1 MSGSLPLAA
10 SIAGMERADLT
21 ALLERRWVPNPAA
34 VRDPLSLALELLRPD
49 SVARALETLDRSGI
63 RALLALTTASSA
75 DSDPGPGPEQEVA
88 GHSVLA
94 LGLAGL
100 AAQPG
105 NDVLPRTEPVPLD
118 EVADQLRI
126 LIDSSDAQERLER
139 SVPVPSRTEPRE
151 PTSAAWFGAAQ
162 TTTQRAAA
170 ALRALALEPVKR
182 NRRGGTSQTGVKT
195 LSEALRT
202 GHEQAERVVEM
213 LRSAGL
219 IHGVVSAAHGDRFAV
234 SPAGIAW
241 LGLPHAERWLAL
253 AEALAERISGPL
265 ATALRISESALGT
278 AVDEVLPVEFPL
290 LSETRLADARALA
303 DAAEDLGFTVDGTL
317 TPIASALLERDPDLA
332 SDPEEPLASIRAA
345 LPPIAPG
352 VYVQPD
358 LSIIVPGPLSPD
370 DEAALFGVA
379 DIEQLGVASSLR
391 ITPSSL
397 GRALESGVGI
407 ADARALLERL
417 SLTGIP
423 QPLDFLLSDVES
435 KHGSVIVFAGTS
447 RTRVRVADPAVGDA
461 MLVDRALLHLQLQR
475 DPGAL
480 AYVLLSRLRPEHV
493 LAALVDARYAAIAGA
508 DPDAAPAAPAEPGT
522 VVPVPA
528 PASAPAATS
537 AADDGSEPG
546 GEPAPAIGS
555 VPRGPHPAVAEL
567 VDRVLAGAEQPG
579 SGEWTRRIELAIR
592 EKRAIEIT
600 AAAGSDVRTFRL
612 LPASL
617 SGGRLRAS
625 DQTAGVER
633 TLPVSAITGVEILD

>member
-21 ALLERRWVPNPAA
+21 ALLERRWIANPAA

-63 RALLALTTASSA
+63 RALLALTTASSTGP
-75 DSDPGPGPEQEVA
+75 DPGQEDAGP
-88 GHSVLA
+88 SVLA

-105 NDVLPRTEPVPLD
+105 NDVRPRPEPVPLD

-126 LIDSSDAQERLER
+126 LIDSADAQERLER

-195 LSEALRT
+195 LAEALRT

-219 IHGVVSAAHGDRFAV
+219 IHGVVSAAHGDRFAI

-253 AEALAERISGPL
+253 AEALAGRISGPL
-265 ATALRISESALGT
+265 ATALRISEGALAT

-290 LSETRLADARALA
+290 LSETRLTDARALA

-317 TPIASALLERDPDLA
+317 TPIASALLKRDPDLA

-358 LSIIVPGPLSPD
+358 LSIIVPGPLSTD

-397 GRALESGVGI
+397 ARALESGVGI

-493 LAALVDARYAAIAGA
+493 LAALVDARYAAIAGS

-522 VVPVPA
+522 VVPAPA
-528 PASAPAATS
+528 PAAAPAAG
-537 AADDGSEPG
+537 DDGSEPG
-546 GEPAPAIGS
+546 GEPAPTTGS
-555 VPRGPHPAVAEL
+555 LARGPYPAVADL

>member
-21 ALLERRWVPNPAA
+21 ALLERRWIANPAA

-63 RALLALTTASSA
+63 RALLALTTESPAGP
-75 DSDPGPGPEQEVA
+75 DPERKDA
-88 GHSVLA
+88 GSSVLA

-100 AAQPG
+100 ASQPG
-105 NDVLPRTEPVPLD
+105 DDVRSRPEPVPLD
-118 EVADQLRI
+118 EVADQLR
-126 LIDSSDAQERLER
+126 LLLDSADARERLER
-139 SVPVPSRTEPRE
+139 SAPVPSRTEPHD
-151 PTSAAWFGAAQ
+151 PSSAAWFGAAQ
-162 TTTQRAAA
+162 STTQRAAA

-195 LSEALRT
+195 LAEALRT

-219 IHGVVSAAHGDRFAV
+219 VHGVVSAAHGDRFAV
-234 SPAGIAW
+234 SPAGNAW

-253 AEALAERISGPL
+253 AEALAGRISGPL
-265 ATALRISESALGT
+265 ATALRISEGALRA
-278 AVDEVLPVEFPL
+278 AVSEILPVEFPL
-290 LSETRLADARALA
+290 LSESRLADARALA
-303 DAAEDLGFTVDGTL
+303 DAAEDLGFTVDGAL
-317 TPIASALLERDPDLA
+317 TPIASSLLDRDLDLV

-358 LSIIVPGPLSPD
+358 LSVVVPGPLSPD

-397 GRALESGVGI
+397 ARALENGVGI

-493 LAALVDARYAAIAGA
+493 LAALVDARYAAIAGS
-508 DPDAAPAAPAEPGT
+508 DPDAAPATPPEPGT
-522 VVPVPA
+522 VA
-528 PASAPAATS
+528 PASAA
-537 AADDGSEPG
+537 
-546 GEPAPAIGS
+546 
-555 VPRGPHPAVAEL
+555 RGPHPAVAEL

-600 AAAGSDVRTFRL
+600 AAAGSEVRTFRL

>member
-21 ALLERRWVPNPAA
+21 ALLERRWIANPAA

-63 RALLALTTASSA
+63 RALLALTTESPA
-75 DSDPGPGPEQEVA
+75 DPNPERKNAES
-88 GHSVLA
+88 SVLA

-100 AAQPG
+100 DSQPG
-105 NDVLPRTEPVPLD
+105 DDVRSRPEPVPLD
-118 EVADQLRI
+118 EVADQLRL
-126 LIDSSDAQERLER
+126 LIDSADARERLER
-139 SVPVPSRTEPRE
+139 SVPIPSRTEPHG
-151 PTSAAWFGAAQ
+151 PSSAAWFGAAQ

-170 ALRALALEPVKR
+170 ALRTLALEPVKR

-195 LSEALRT
+195 LAEALRT

-219 IHGVVSAAHGDRFAV
+219 VHGVVSAAHGDRFAV
-234 SPAGIAW
+234 SPAGNAW
-241 LGLPHAERWLAL
+241 LALPHAERWLAL
-253 AEALAERISGPL
+253 AEALAGRISGPL
-265 ATALRISESALGT
+265 STALRISEGALGA
-278 AVDEVLPVEFPL
+278 AVSEILPVEFPL
-290 LSETRLADARALA
+290 LSESRLADARALA
-303 DAAEDLGFTVDGTL
+303 DAAEDLGFTVDGAL
-317 TPIASALLERDPDLA
+317 TPIASSLLDRDLDLA
-332 SDPEEPLASIRAA
+332 WDPEEPLASIRAA

-358 LSIIVPGPLSPD
+358 LSVVVPGPLSPD

-391 ITPSSL
+391 VTPSSL
-397 GRALESGVGI
+397 ARALESGVGI

-493 LAALVDARYAAIAGA
+493 LAALVDARYAAIAGS
-508 DPDAAPAAPAEPGT
+508 DPDAAPATPPEPGAMA
-522 VVPVPA
+522 PA
-528 PASAPAATS
+528 PAAA
-537 AADDGSEPG
+537 AGSEPG
-546 GEPAPAIGS
+546 GEPVPATGS
-555 VPRGPHPAVAEL
+555 AARGPHPAVAEL

-600 AAAGSDVRTFRL
+600 AAAGSEVRTFRL

>member
-1 MSGSLPLAA
+1 MSGSLALAA

-21 ALLERRWVPNPAA
+21 ALLEHRWVPNPAA

-49 SVARALETLDRSGI
+49 SITRALETLDRSGI
-63 RALLALTTASSA
+63 RALLALAREVSPVPVSV
-75 DSDPGPGPEQEVA
+75 PEREEA
-88 GHSVLA
+88 ETSVLA
-94 LGLAGL
+94 IGLAGI
-100 AAQPG
+100 ASQPG
-105 NDVLPRTEPVPLD
+105 GSTRPHAEPVPLD
-118 EVADQLRI
+118 EVADQLRT
-126 LIDSSDAQERLER
+126 LLDSPDARERLER
-139 SVPVPSRTEPRE
+139 DVPHPSRTASDAPAA
-151 PTSAAWFGAAQ
+151 AAWFGAAQ

-182 NRRGGTSQTGVKT
+182 NRRGGISQTGVKA
-195 LSEALRT
+195 LAEALRT
-202 GHEQAERVVEM
+202 GQEQAERVVEL
-213 LRSAGL
+213 LRGAGL
-219 IHGVVSAAHGDRFAV
+219 IHGAVSAAHGDRFAI
-234 SPAGIAW
+234 SPDGIAW
-241 LGLPHAERWLAL
+241 LRLPHAERWLAL
-253 AEALAERISGPL
+253 ARALAARISGPL
-265 ATALRISESALGT
+265 SAALRIAEGALGT
-278 AVDEVLPVEFPL
+278 AAGEILPIEFPL
-290 LSETRLADARALA
+290 LPEARLADARVLA
-303 DAAEDLGFTVDGTL
+303 DAAEDLGFTVDGAL
-317 TPIASALLERDPDLA
+317 TPIASALLDPDSAPL
-332 SDPEEPLASIRAA
+332 PGEPLSLVRAA

-358 LSIIVPGPLSPD
+358 LSIIVPGPLAPD

-379 DIEQLGVASSLR
+379 DVEQLGVASSLR

-397 GRALESGVGI
+397 ARALESGVGI
-407 ADARALLERL
+407 AEARALLERL

-423 QPLDFLLSDVES
+423 QPLDFLLTDVES
-435 KHGSVIVFAGTS
+435 KHGSVIVFAGTG
-447 RTRVRVADPAVGDA
+447 RTRIRVADPAVGDA

-475 DPGAL
+475 DPASL

-493 LAALVDARYAAIAGA
+493 LAALVDARYAAIAGS
-508 DPDAAPAAPAEPGT
+508 DPDAAAESPAGSTPAGSGPAAADPGPADPT
-522 VVPVPA
+522 A
-528 PASAPAATS
+528 DASAEVGP
-537 AADDGSEPG
+537 GHRSEPDAG
-546 GEPAPAIGS
+546 SILGAPD
-555 VPRGPHPAVAEL
+555 RTVADL

>member
-21 ALLERRWVPNPAA
+21 ALLERRWIANPAA

-63 RALLALTTASSA
+63 RALLALTTESPAGP
-75 DSDPGPGPEQEVA
+75 DPERKDA
-88 GHSVLA
+88 GSSVLA

-100 AAQPG
+100 ASQPG
-105 NDVLPRTEPVPLD
+105 DDVRSRPEPVPLD
-118 EVADQLRI
+118 EVADQLR
-126 LIDSSDAQERLER
+126 LLLDSADARERLER
-139 SVPVPSRTEPRE
+139 SVPVPSRTEPHD
-151 PTSAAWFGAAQ
+151 PSSAAWFGAAQ

-170 ALRALALEPVKR
+170 ALRTLALEPVKR

-195 LSEALRT
+195 LAEALRT

-219 IHGVVSAAHGDRFAV
+219 VHGVVSAAHGDRFAV
-234 SPAGIAW
+234 SPAGNAW
-241 LGLPHAERWLAL
+241 LALPHAERWLTL
-253 AEALAERISGPL
+253 AEALAGRISGPL
-265 ATALRISESALGT
+265 STALRISEGALGA
-278 AVDEVLPVEFPL
+278 AVSEILPVEFPL
-290 LSETRLADARALA
+290 LSESRLADARALA
-303 DAAEDLGFTVDGTL
+303 DAAEDLGFTVDGAL
-317 TPIASALLERDPDLA
+317 TPIASSLLDRDLDLA

-358 LSIIVPGPLSPD
+358 LSVVVPGPLSPD

-397 GRALESGVGI
+397 ARALENGVGI

-493 LAALVDARYAAIAGA
+493 LAALVDARYAAIAGS
-508 DPDAAPAAPAEPGT
+508 DPDAAPATPPEPGAMA
-522 VVPVPA
+522 PA
-528 PASAPAATS
+528 PAAA
-537 AADDGSEPG
+537 GSEPG
-546 GEPAPAIGS
+546 GEPAPATGS
-555 VPRGPHPAVAEL
+555 AARGPHPAVAEL

-600 AAAGSDVRTFRL
+600 AAAGPEVRTFRL

>member
-1 MSGSLPLAA
+1 
-10 SIAGMERADLT
+10 MERADLT
-21 ALLERRWVPNPAA
+21 ALLERRWIANPAA

-63 RALLALTTASSA
+63 RALLALTTESPA
-75 DSDPGPGPEQEVA
+75 DPDPEREDA
-88 GHSVLA
+88 GSSVLA

-100 AAQPG
+100 APQPG
-105 NDVLPRTEPVPLD
+105 DDVRSRPEPVPLD
-118 EVADQLRI
+118 EVADQLRL
-126 LIDSSDAQERLER
+126 LIDSADARERLER
-139 SVPVPSRTEPRE
+139 SVPVPSRIEPHD
-151 PTSAAWFGAAQ
+151 PSSAAWFGAAQ

-170 ALRALALEPVKR
+170 ALRTLALEPVKR

-195 LSEALRT
+195 LAEALRT

-265 ATALRISESALGT
+265 ATALRISEGALGA
-278 AVDEVLPVEFPL
+278 AVSEILPVEFPL
-290 LSETRLADARALA
+290 LSESRLADARALA
-303 DAAEDLGFTVDGTL
+303 DAAEDLGFTVDGAL
-317 TPIASALLERDPDLA
+317 TPIASSLLDRDLDLA

-358 LSIIVPGPLSPD
+358 LSVVVPGPLSPD

-397 GRALESGVGI
+397 ARALENGVGI

-475 DPGAL
+475 DPGAI

-493 LAALVDARYAAIAGA
+493 LAALVDARYAAIAGS
-508 DPDAAPAAPAEPGT
+508 DPDAAPAAPSEP
-522 VVPVPA
+522 VAMAPA
-528 PASAPAATS
+528 PAAA
-537 AADDGSEPG
+537 GSEPG
-546 GEPAPAIGS
+546 GEPAPATGS
-555 VPRGPHPAVAEL
+555 AARGAHPAVAEL

-600 AAAGSDVRTFRL
+600 AAAGSEVRTFRL